1 MNTEQMNE
9 ILNELRK
16 PFHPSQVT
24 WRPGAVNS
32 DQTRAL
38 GLAYADLRAYQNRLD
53 EVCGLNW
60 SVSYTPWGDRIICHL
75 TINGVTRSS
84 TGEPDAQ
91 SERSEI
97 AGTATEAQ
105 AFKRACAMF
114 GLGRYLYH
122 LPGIWVEYSRENRYF
137 TEKGKQRLEQIVWQH
152 YRNALNSGADE
163 EAAPQPVEE
172 PTPPAAQPAPEAEEA
187 PAPKGAPPQT
197 PEVNHNGN
205 GATNGKS
212 PDPAEEQMTRLQK
225 QFHDLGQ
232 QLYGEQWAQVSRHN
246 VERIS
251 EGQTNNSAQLSA
263 EQIQRLIDGLKS
275 LQRKRQRIKSNR
287 TPAAAA

>member
-1 MNTEQMNE
+1 MNTEHMTE

-122 LPGIWVEYSRENRYF
+122 LPSIWVEYNRENRYF
-137 TEKGKQRLEQIVWQH
+137 TDKGKQRLEQIVWQH
-152 YRNALNSGADE
+152 YRNALNSSASDE
-163 EAAPQPVEE
+163 TATSQEE
-172 PTPPAAQPAPEAEEA
+172 QPTPATALPGTDAGEASERTLAPELS
-187 PAPKGAPPQT
+187 P
-197 PEVNHNGN
+197 NGN
-205 GATNGKS
+205 GTANGKS
-212 PDPAEEQMTRLQK
+212 AAQDEERMILLQK

-232 QLYGEQWAQVSRHN
+232 QLYGDQWAQVSRHN

-263 EQIQRLIDGLKS
+263 DQIQRLIDGLKS
-275 LQRKRQRIKSNR
+275 LQRKRQRVKGNR
-287 TPAAAA
+287 TPAAA